1 MDLVLRR
8 ICDIERAL
16 LADFACGSES
26 LEEFLRDSAHDY
38 SEHGITETAVA
49 FAEPDP
55 APVGFFSLSADVLRL
70 SEAEGFELGLPF
82 ECPIHSFPAVK
93 ITKLAVRAD
102 MQGTGI
108 GGQLVRLIE
117 GLAFHGSVAVR
128 LLTVDAV
135 NNQPALRFYE
145 RCGFRSSTYQA
156 LQQQP
161 VRPGGRQ
168 HRAAPANNEPART
181 ILMYRDLFDPMD
193 EAAPAAVRGANP
205 PDQLLDDNPAGPA
218 NQADPPHA

>member
-1 MDLVLRR
+1 MDLALRR

-16 LADFACGSES
+16 LVDFACGSDS

-38 SEHGITETAVA
+38 AEHGITETAVA

-55 APVGFFSLSADVLRL
+55 SPIGYFSLSADVLRL
-70 SEAEGFELGLPF
+70 SDAEGFELGLPF

-93 ITKLAVRAD
+93 ITKLAVRTD
-102 MQGTGI
+102 MQGAGI
-108 GGQLVRLIE
+108 GWQLVKLIE

-128 LLTVDAV
+128 LLTVDAI
-135 NNQPALRFYE
+135 NNPPALRFYE

-161 VRPGGRQ
+161 VRAGGRQ
-168 HRAAPANNEPART
+168 RGPARANNEPPRT

-193 EAAPAAVRGANP
+193 DAAPAALRGANA
-205 PDQLLDDNPAGPA
+205 PDQLLVDNPAAPA
-218 NQADPPHA
+218 NPAEQPRA